1 MPKIA
6 EKLMAKNNKP
16 NPKIKV
22 LLEEKDSTSLL
33 FWPISKPKI
42 DNWAIIKN
50 QYCPCKTFIRS
61 PDKSR

>member
-6 EKLMAKNNKP
+6 EKLMAKNNKL
-16 NPKIKV
+16 NPKIKA

-33 FWPISKPKI
+33 FWTISKPKI

-50 QYCPCKTFIRS
+50 QYWPCKTFIRS